1 MKGESELIWGRCRSD
16 VTGPVERRHIHNF
29 IERDNA
35 KRRKCR
41 GPHGGHGHML
51 YQLQDFDILEH
62 LNDSEVCP
70 VCLQMLRDEG
80 VLPKVDELAGR
91 KKKAAKV

>member
-1 MKGESELIWGRCRSD
+1 LKEERELIWGRCRGD
-16 VTGPVERRHIHNF
+16 VTGPKERRHIHNF
-29 IERDNA
+29 VEQGKA

-51 YQLQDFDILEH
+51 YQLQDFDIMQH
-62 LNDSEVCP
+62 LDDPELCP

-80 VLPKVDELAGR
+80 VLPKVDELAKRNG
-91 KKKAAKV
+91 KAKV

>member
-1 MKGESELIWGRCRSD
+1 
-16 VTGPVERRHIHNF
+16 
-29 IERDNA
+29 
-35 KRRKCR
+35 
-41 GPHGGHGHML
+41 ML